1 MELYLSLSAYG
12 GVPTREAL
20 TVFWEAGV
28 RYVELAIGP
37 RPDTDA
43 AQAIED
49 FGQEGMVYRAHH
61 AFVWGDGHHPF
72 NLAQP
77 QDWNYFQRLTDW
89 LASLG
94 ITAYSVHGGNFSTRS
109 DLALAHHPK
118 GDRPKAYACF
128 LENVY
133 CLHQL
138 CQARGIVLGVE
149 TMYPT
154 LPTSGQENLLD
165 NADEVAQFCKDAPEI
180 KIVLD
185 LAHLNIWHHHSLQAQ
200 QWLELP
206 PERLLEIHISD
217 NDGRLD
223 THSPITQETWW
234 VSQIAQFPT
243 VVPFV
248 LESRLNRLPVSVV
261 QQEYHRIATLIST
274 QDVAVLKIT

>member
-20 TVFWEAGV
+20 TVFWEAGI

-37 RPDTDA
+37 RPDIDA
-43 AQAIED
+43 VQAIED
-49 FGQEGMVYRAHH
+49 FRQQGMVYRAHH
-61 AFVWGDGHHPF
+61 AFVWGDRHYPF

-94 ITAYSVHGGNFSTRS
+94 ITAYSVHGGNFPTRS
-109 DLALAHHPK
+109 DRA
-118 GDRPKAYACF
+118 KAYAYF

-133 CLHQL
+133 CLHQQ

-154 LPTSGQENLLD
+154 LPTSTQEHLLD
-165 NADEVAQFCKDAPEI
+165 NADEVAQFCQDAPQI

-185 LAHLNIWHHHSLQAQ
+185 LAHLNIWHHHSQQAE
-200 QWLELP
+200 QWLKLP

-217 NDGRLD
+217 NDGRQDL
-223 THSPITQETWW
+223 HSRITQKTWW
-234 VSQIAQFPT
+234 VSRIAQFPT
-243 VVPFV
+243 VPFV

-261 QQEYHRIATLIST
+261 QQEYDRIAALIST
-274 QDVAVLKIT
+274 QDVAVLNV